1 MRYRLHDVYGRIPK
15 TSVSD
20 AVDLRRMLHDVC
32 DFYQRHCNSF
42 RCPQNVTGFLLGFPT
57 FPDIVNECMWTL
69 MPHPQ
74 SSGDVDPKSAKFPD
88 PMVLDIHRLLPLASG
103 FFGPDPPMRK
113 PNFSGRRRRPKI
125 LIIYDDFTYRNRSF

>member
-32 DFYQRHCNSF
+32 DFYQRHCNSS
-42 RCPQNVTGFLLGFPT
+42 RCPQNVTGFVLGFPT
-57 FPDIVNECMWTL
+57 FPDIVNECMPTL

-88 PMVLDIHRLLPLASG
+88 PMVLNIHRLLPLASG
-103 FFGPDPPMRK
+103 FFGPDPPMIRRLYIVV
-113 PNFSGRRRRPKI
+113 SGPEI
-125 LIIYDDFTYRNRSF
+125 LCATGCKNVWLPL